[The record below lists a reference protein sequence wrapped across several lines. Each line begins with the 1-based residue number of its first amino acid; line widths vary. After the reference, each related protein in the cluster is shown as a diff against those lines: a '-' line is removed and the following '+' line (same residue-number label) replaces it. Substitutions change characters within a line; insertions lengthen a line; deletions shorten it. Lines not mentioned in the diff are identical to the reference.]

1 MSGVQTMFDK
11 DVFRRYMMK
20 PIKEQKLKNKSNYK
34 KITIEEKMNIS
45 NLLNTN
51 LSMMNFSPS
60 KIGDIFL
67 YDDDLIAERDIYIR
81 LMSKPLSLK
90 DNEFIYDI
98 VKYITKGT
106 FEKSDVVAKDDDSD
120 WANESQSLDIQNSS
134 MFSSPIEE
142 VNFYGKNKMIKRF
155 EKLLLYSD
163 S

>member
-20 PIKEQKLKNKSNYK
+20 PIKEQKSKNKSNYK

-45 NLLNTN
+45 NLINTN

-67 YDDDLIAERDIYIR
+67 YDDDIIAERDIYIR
-81 LMSKPLSLK
+81 LMSKPLNLK

-98 VKYITKGT
+98 VKYITKGS
-106 FEKSDVVAKDDDSD
+106 FEKSDLVTKDDESD
-120 WANESQSLDIQNSS
+120 WGNESQSLDIQNSS

-142 VNFYGKNKMIKRF
+142 VNF
-155 EKLLLYSD
+155 
-163 S
+163 

>member
-34 KITIEEKMNIS
+34 KITIEEKMNVS
-45 NLLNTN
+45 NLINTN
-51 LSMMNFSPS
+51 LSMMNFSPT

-81 LMSKPLSLK
+81 LMSKPLNLK
-90 DNEFIYDI
+90 DNEFIYEI

-106 FEKSDVVAKDDDSD
+106 FEKSDVVTKDDESD
-120 WANESQSLDIQNSS
+120 WGNESQSLDIQNSS